1 MKNGTPIKDTWAL
14 PLRKLLLEAF
24 AQFYSPLL
32 NAFPKENTSP
42 REQLEHAFHIGS
54 IRYVA
59 GVFVGQIPAEISLY
73 LKEQGAIWDYQAR
86 GWRIPLTMLPVRVAL
101 IAERYAKK
109 DDDAKK
115 LIAAALA
122 LAPMVIDAFLS
133 GPKLV
138 EISES
143 ITEKATTAADVAPA
157 PEVPIPAAAT
167 PFDIRVRDIMQKTT
181 KKEINKILID
191 MDKVT
196 RKGGDLESYITA
208 RSLIA
213 ESKAKAIA
221 RSEMAK
227 ESNIALAKSF
237 IAEGSPFYMWQ
248 SMEDASVRRDHVK
261 LDKTIQRW
269 DNPPIVDTRTGFRGH
284 PKEAANCR
292 CIAIALRG

>member
-1 MKNGTPIKDTWAL
+1 LKGHAIEDKWAV
-14 PLRKLLLEAF
+14 PLRRLLLEAF
-24 AQFYSPLL
+24 VQFYGPLL
-32 NAFPKENTSP
+32 SVFPKENTNP
-42 REQLEHAFHIGS
+42 REQLEHAFHIGN
-54 IRYVA
+54 IRYVG

-73 LKEQGAIWDYQAR
+73 LKEHGAIWDYQAR
-86 GWRIPLTMLPVRVAL
+86 GWRLPLTALPVRVAL

-115 LIAAALA
+115 LITAALA
-122 LAPMVIDAFLS
+122 LAPVLIDAFLS

-138 EISES
+138 EIAET
-143 ITEKATTAADVAPA
+143 ITEKATTSAGLTPA
-157 PEVPIPAAAT
+157 PDTPIPAAAT

-181 KKEINKILID
+181 KKEINKILLD

-196 RKGGDLESYITA
+196 QKGGDLESYITA

-227 ESNIALAKSF
+227 ESNIARAKSY

-261 LDKTIQRW
+261 LDKTVQRW

-284 PKEAANCR
+284 PQEAANCR
-292 CIAIALRG
+292 CIAIPLRG